1 MTVAHPSVATLAP
14 PSRERTRIS
23 HGKAAVSTDRQARVG
38 ALASTV
44 AIGHRPL
51 QGAAPAPGV
60 SAQAHAR
67 HVARARIGLTVTS
80 ILLRTLVAVALAVG
94 MYLVIANGV
103 IAAAGES
110 FASWYA
116 GSVAPHMAVE
126 FVPSSVVDVA
136 PLGAAATVPEMLRP
150 AG

>member
-14 PSRERTRIS
+14 PSREHSRIS
-23 HGKAAVSTDRQARVG
+23 RGKAAVSTDRQARVG
-38 ALASTV
+38 ALESSI
-44 AIGHRPL
+44 AISHRPL
-51 QGAAPAPGV
+51 QGTAPAPPV
-60 SAQAHAR
+60 SAEAHAR
-67 HVARARIGLTVTS
+67 HVARARIGLSATS

-94 MYLVIANGV
+94 LYLVVANGV
-103 IAAAGES
+103 IAAAGQS

-116 GSVAPHMAVE
+116 GSVAPYMAVE
-126 FVPSSVVDVA
+126 LVPSSAVEVA